1 MFICK
6 ESNRNRSWSRVGRGR
21 TCGLTIRSDIVL
33 NRRCGIILIHIIIII
48 IIIRILIIIIIVII
62 ITTIFHWLTLYII
75 RSIGYIGRTI
85 GDRRSK

>member
-33 NRRCGIILIHIIIII
+33 NRCCGIILIHIIIII
-48 IIIRILIIIIIVII
+48 IIRIIIIIIVII
-62 ITTIFHWLTLYII
+62 TIFHWLTLYII

>member
-33 NRRCGIILIHIIIII
+33 NRRCGIIFIHIIIT
-48 IIIRILIIIIIVII
+48 IIRIIIIIIIIVII
-62 ITTIFHWLTLYII
+62 IITIFHWLTLYII